1 MLLLVNRNLAKAES
15 CFREVQEKLN
25 DEAYSGWF
33 LRFKNGSKYYYPR
46 CYRERTQLDPS
57 DAPCDC
63 GGSTCGTYLWDH
75 RNASLREWLG
85 TVHVAGPTGVASPYI
100 SGLYLDDGWTANNSA
115 PPPHGTISPPFP
127 QNGYWTG
134 HGPFG
139 VSEVPSDWIN
149 HTSYTAVRCLCALV
163 FAPSEDALLRACRR
177 MLRP

>member
-1 MLLLVNRNLAKAES
+1 MLVNRNLAKAES

-25 DEAYSGWF
+25 DAAYSGWF

-57 DAPCDC
+57 GHAPCDC

-127 QNGYWTG
+127 PNGWWTG

-149 HTSYTAVRCLCALV
+149 HTSYTAVRCLCSDLCAV
-163 FAPSEDALLRACRR
+163 
-177 MLRP
+177 